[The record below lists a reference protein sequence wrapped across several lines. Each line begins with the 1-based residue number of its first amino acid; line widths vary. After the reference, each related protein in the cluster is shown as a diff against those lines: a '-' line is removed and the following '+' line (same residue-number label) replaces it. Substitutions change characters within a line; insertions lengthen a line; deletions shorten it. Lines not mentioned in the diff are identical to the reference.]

1 MLKLAAW
8 LLVVTN
14 VVVPFQAPPALAQ
27 LKKVADF
34 DLLVPRN
41 TAKFYK
47 LEIKEPY
54 PVLPNRAAPLVRLH
68 YFDPSGRRYIFGI
81 EEHAAAVDRD
91 ESIVPVGEIVRLG
104 DIEAR
109 FVPRANGEPGGYVWW
124 VQDGT
129 YIEIDSGEL
138 TKRQM
143 IRMARSL
150 KKL

>member
-27 LKKVADF
+27 LKKVSDF
-34 DLLVPRN
+34 GLFVPPN
-41 TAKFYK
+41 AGKFYK

-54 PVLPNRAAPLVRLH
+54 PVLPNRAAPLVRLN

-81 EEHAAAVDRD
+81 EEHAAASDRRENTD
-91 ESIVPVGEIVRLG
+91 SVGEVVRLG

-109 FVPRANGEPGGYVWW
+109 FVPWANHEPGGYLWW
-124 VQDGT
+124 VRDGT
-129 YIEIDSGEL
+129 YIEMNSGEL

>member
-27 LKKVADF
+27 LKKVSDF
-34 DLLVPRN
+34 GLFVPPN
-41 TAKFYK
+41 AGKFYK

-54 PVLPNRAAPLVRLH
+54 PVLPNRAAPLVRLN

-81 EEHAAAVDRD
+81 EEHAAA
-91 ESIVPVGEIVRLG
+91 PVRSDGIEPIGEIVRLG
-104 DIEAR
+104 DLEAR
-109 FVPRANGEPGGYVWW
+109 FVPQANGEPGGYLWW
-124 VQDGT
+124 VRNGT
-129 YIEIDSGEL
+129 YIEMDSGEL

-143 IRMARSL
+143 IRLARSL